1 MKKYVIAIGREY
13 CSGGKEIGKKVAER
27 LGIAYFD
34 KDELRERS
42 RELGVDEG
50 LFEMFDEQPTR
61 SFLFSVV
68 MDPYS
73 IDNAV
78 NSGKVLE
85 AQRRVIENAADE
97 GPCVIVGRRADKI
110 LEDTDDV
117 EVIPVFIGA
126 DIEDRVERYLKS
138 DASDKPRNAR
148 RFVEQRDRE
157 RASYYNFLGD
167 GKWGKASNYAMCFST
182 SKMNEDKICDVICDY
197 VKGL

>member
-68 MDPYS
+68 MDPY
-73 IDNAV
+73 
-78 NSGKVLE
+78 
-85 AQRRVIENAADE
+85 
-97 GPCVIVGRRADKI
+97 
-110 LEDTDDV
+110 
-117 EVIPVFIGA
+117 
-126 DIEDRVERYLKS
+126 
-138 DASDKPRNAR
+138 
-148 RFVEQRDRE
+148 
-157 RASYYNFLGD
+157 
-167 GKWGKASNYAMCFST
+167 
-182 SKMNEDKICDVICDY
+182 
-197 VKGL
+197 